1 MAFLDTLGKTLSEKG
16 KEAAKKA
23 KDLTE
28 TMQLKAQISGEEN
41 NLKQAYQEAGRL
53 AFESGL
59 TAQADEYETI
69 FSRIKESKTRIAQLE
84 DQIRKLEG
92 VQTCPACGA
101 RVPAGAGFCNSC
113 GSRIVQEQE
122 VVWDAPEVTA
132 AEEEAASGAEDK
144 VCPEC
149 GAVCDHDSR
158 FCMTC
163 GHAF

>member
-1 MAFLDTLGKTLSEKG
+1 MAFFDTLGKTLSEKG

-69 FSRIKESKTRIAQLE
+69 FSRIKESKTRILLLPELWPRMRDRSVLLQVSGS
-84 DQIRKLEG
+84 DP
-92 VQTCPACGA
+92 PAE
-101 RVPAGAGFCNSC
+101 RSWFW
-113 GSRIVQEQE
+113 IL
-122 VVWDAPEVTA
+122 
-132 AEEEAASGAEDK
+132 
-144 VCPEC
+144 
-149 GAVCDHDSR
+149 
-158 FCMTC
+158 
-163 GHAF
+163 